1 MLAQDSPRHASAPQ
15 PTAHWY
21 LNQPQCPVSVTPTAT
36 FMFKWQLQT
45 APQQAKPCPL
55 CPRRRPIG
63 PWQQLIGD
71 SLSTYPSG
79 FLPPTLYQNS
89 QSVNELGAS

>member
-1 MLAQDSPRHASAPQ
+1 MLAQDSPRHASAPHNKK
-15 PTAHWY
+15 PCSTANWY
-21 LNQPQCPVSVTPTAT
+21 PKQPQCPVSVTPTAT

-55 CPRRRPIG
+55 CPRRPPIG
-63 PWQQLIGD
+63 PWQPLIGD

-79 FLPPTLYQNS
+79 LLPPT
-89 QSVNELGAS
+89 